1 LTCAQVSAWQGVVMT
16 VLDGTYSAFLVPIT
30 IAFSADLNHWSWN
43 TIVDMIA
50 GVLMLHTCINT
61 CTTLVEL
68 RW

>member
-1 LTCAQVSAWQGVVMT
+1 MT